1 MNENN
6 KNNERKKYC
15 REIVGE
21 KFVNK
26 KFNGHYD
33 EDVLK
38 GEWIEWEKESLKKIL
53 ICVKAIKSN

>member
-15 REIVGE
+15 REIVGK
-21 KFVNK
+21 KFVK
-26 KFNGHYD
+26 KFNGHCD
-33 EDVLK
+33 EDLLK